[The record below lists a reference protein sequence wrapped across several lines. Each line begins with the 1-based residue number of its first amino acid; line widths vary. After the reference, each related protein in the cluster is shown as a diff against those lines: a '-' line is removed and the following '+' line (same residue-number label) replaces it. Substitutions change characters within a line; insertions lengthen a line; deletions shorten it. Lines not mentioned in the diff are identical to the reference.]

1 MRNGLES
8 AAASFIPPRFPSER
22 PGRSSRRL
30 ARVFRGASLR
40 AACILNGQVYGS
52 DAVTLSRSEVRYPAQ
67 AENPTST
74 VDAPPI
80 PCTVL
85 TMNPLAVTEETTS
98 SGEEDRTTGW

>member
-1 MRNGLES
+1 MES
-8 AAASFIPPRFPSER
+8 AAASFIPPRFPSELPR
-22 PGRSSRRL
+22 RSARRL

-40 AACILNGQVYGS
+40 ALSAFLNGQGYGS
-52 DAVTLSRSEVRYPAQ
+52 NAVTLIRSEVRYPAQ

-85 TMNPLAVTEETTS
+85 AMNPLAVTEETTS
-98 SGEEDRTTGW
+98 SGDEDRTTGW